1 MEFQELAYLLSYE
14 YRNVFLEAEV
24 YAKRCQIQGWKYNHK
39 MLHLFEMLS
48 SAQEKEQSIDSI
60 TNGKD
65 VREFAKYY
73 FKSYGVYDYLITA
86 CHFIAFML
94 FTILLCEWIHPAQS
108 TSAEVYLRQI
118 FMMLVVIVAGPLSR
132 KFSKGKIN
140 WVVFLLAILIYVVLV
155 GSVNYLSLPKEQFLM
170 LSCILLIVYVILNGL
185 VYRSRRT
192 VTKAIQEKY
201 NYYLRK
207 KQYAYLISHFREGG
221 IQTWQ
226 ELVQRES
233 NLLKSKKLKWV
244 ILAAVLAVCIIAVLW
259 YIPLGSY
266 GRWSSFSLLSLGI
279 IMLYGIIT
287 SYEQKIK
294 NMKSF
299 EQEN

>member
-14 YRNVFLEAEV
+14 YRNVFLEVEV
-24 YAKRCQIQGWKYNHK
+24 YAKRCQIKGWKYNHK

-48 SAQEKEQSIDSI
+48 FAQEKEQSIDSI
-60 TNGKD
+60 TDGKN
-65 VREFAKYY
+65 VREFAKDY
-73 FKSYGVYDYLITA
+73 FRAYGLYDYLITA
-86 CHFIAFML
+86 GHFISFML
-94 FTILLCEWIHPAQS
+94 FTILLCEWIHPAQN
-108 TSAEVYLRQI
+108 TSAEGYFRQI
-118 FMMLVVIVAGPLSR
+118 FMMLVVIVAGPMSR
-132 KFSKGKIN
+132 KFTKGKIN
-140 WVVFLLAILIYVVLV
+140 WGIFVLAMLIYVVLV
-155 GSVNYLSLPKEQFLM
+155 GSVNYLFISKEQFLM
-170 LSCILLIVYVILNGL
+170 LSCVLLIVYVILNGL
-185 VYRSRRT
+185 VYSSRRT

-207 KQYAYLISHFREGG
+207 KQYAHLISHFSEGG

-233 NLLKSKKLKWV
+233 SLLKNKKIKWV
-244 ILAAVLAVCIIAVLW
+244 MLAVVLVVSMLVVLW
-259 YIPLGSY
+259 YVPLGGY
-266 GRWSSFSLLSLGI
+266 TRWISSSLLLLGI
-279 IMLYGIIT
+279 IMLYGTIT